1 MVIIY
6 NKHDITYYIKHT
18 KHNLTSLSPCIGGI
32 MEKSDDTTNR
42 FVADCKSRDIVSML
56 P

>member
-1 MVIIY
+1 MIIY

-18 KHNLTSLSPCIGGI
+18 EYDLTSLSPCIDGI
-32 MEKSDDTTNR
+32 KEKSDDTTNR
-42 FVADCKSRDIVSML
+42 FVTDCESRDSVSML